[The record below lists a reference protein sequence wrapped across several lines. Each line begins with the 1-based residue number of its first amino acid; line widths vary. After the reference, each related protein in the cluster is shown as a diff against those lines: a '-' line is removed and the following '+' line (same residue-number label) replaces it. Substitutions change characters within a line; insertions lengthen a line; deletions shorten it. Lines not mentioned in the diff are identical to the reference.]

1 MQPHCTPPGERT
13 LFSLLCAAMQPLGTT
28 LYVYGGGW
36 NLDDTGAGREAVTP
50 FPSPA
55 WKTFFLSQD
64 EGYDYRRFRGSGCN
78 PWHSA
83 GLDCSGYLGWVIYAA
98 LHRKSGLEGY
108 VYPSTEMAGALAA
121 RGLGRLVR
129 PPYRFLPG
137 DLFSMEGHVWLC
149 VGVCR
154 DESLVIAHSSP
165 TPSRRT
171 GCPGGGVQLSA
182 IPACDSRPRCEALG
196 LARRYMSQ
204 FPVWSRRYEAVSR
217 PRTLY
222 TVPGTNSNSGLFR
235 WSALRDPEGIRSMT
249 AGQVPPIQR
258 LAAGGENDPSGPVV
272 IRHDMAW
279 ECRRPAAGVKGAGTP
294 RFPCPS

>member
-129 PPYRFLPG
+129 PPCRFLPG
-137 DLFSMEGHVWLC
+137 DLFSMEGHIWLC

-154 DESLVIAHSSP
+154 DESLVIAEDWLFNYKVSKNISVQADTDKRLYHYESAPDSLMSRLNDKKIIDRISVLEYICGSECGKSLGRKETADIRMRVLMFCAEESLHSGIDREP
-165 TPSRRT
+165 WFKREVIKKIRGALAAFL
-171 GCPGGGVQLSA
+171 GCGASA
-182 IPACDSRPRCEALG
+182 KRKIKAIIFAFAWPLYSA
-196 LARRYMSQ
+196 LARR
-204 FPVWSRRYEAVSR
+204 
-217 PRTLY
+217 
-222 TVPGTNSNSGLFR
+222 
-235 WSALRDPEGIRSMT
+235 
-249 AGQVPPIQR
+249 
-258 LAAGGENDPSGPVV
+258 
-272 IRHDMAW
+272 
-279 ECRRPAAGVKGAGTP
+279 K
-294 RFPCPS
+294 

>member
-78 PWHSA
+78 PWHGA

-129 PPYRFLPG
+129 PPCRFLPG

-222 TVPGTNSNSGLFR
+222 TVPGTNSNSGPFR

-249 AGQVPPIQR
+249 AGQVLQK
-258 LAAGGENDPSGPVV
+258 LFG
-272 IRHDMAW
+272 
-279 ECRRPAAGVKGAGTP
+279 
-294 RFPCPS
+294 

>member
-1 MQPHCTPPGERT
+1 
-13 LFSLLCAAMQPLGTT
+13 MQPLGTT

-55 WKTFFLSQD
+55 WKTFLLSQD

-78 PWHSA
+78 PWHGA

-129 PPYRFLPG
+129 PPCRFLPG
-137 DLFSMEGHVWLC
+137 DLFSMEGHIWLC

-204 FPVWSRRYEAVSR
+204 FPVWSRRYKAVSR

-249 AGQVPPIQR
+249 AGQVLQK
-258 LAAGGENDPSGPVV
+258 LFG
-272 IRHDMAW
+272 
-279 ECRRPAAGVKGAGTP
+279 
-294 RFPCPS
+294 

>member
-1 MQPHCTPPGERT
+1 MRRH
-13 LFSLLCAAMQPLGTT
+13 AAARDNALR
-28 LYVYGGGW
+28 L
-36 NLDDTGAGREAVTP
+36 REAVTP

-108 VYPSTEMAGALAA
+108 VYPSTEMAGSLAA

-129 PPYRFLPG
+129 PPCRFLPG

-182 IPACDSRPRCEALG
+182 IPACDSRPRCEALD

-249 AGQVPPIQR
+249 AGQVLQK
-258 LAAGGENDPSGPVV
+258 LFG
-272 IRHDMAW
+272 
-279 ECRRPAAGVKGAGTP
+279 
-294 RFPCPS
+294 

>member
-1 MQPHCTPPGERT
+1 MRPHCTPPGERT
-13 LFSLLCAAMQPLGTT
+13 LFSLLCAAMQPLGST

-36 NLDDTGAGREAVTP
+36 DLDDTGAGREAVTP

-64 EGYDYRRFRGSGCN
+64 ECYDYRRFRGSGCN
-78 PWHSA
+78 PWHGA

-121 RGLGRLVR
+121 RGLGRLV
-129 PPYRFLPG
+129 PPPCRFLPG
-137 DLFSMEGHVWLC
+137 DLFSMEGHIWLC

-182 IPACDSRPRCEALG
+182 IPARDSRPRCEALD

-235 WSALRDPEGIRSMT
+235 WSVLRDPEGIRSMT
-249 AGQVPPIQR
+249 AGQVLQK
-258 LAAGGENDPSGPVV
+258 LFG
-272 IRHDMAW
+272 
-279 ECRRPAAGVKGAGTP
+279 
-294 RFPCPS
+294 

>member
-98 LHRKSGLEGY
+98 LHRKNGLEGY

-129 PPYRFLPG
+129 PPCRFLPG
-137 DLFSMEGHVWLC
+137 DLFSMEGHIWLC

-165 TPSRRT
+165 TPSRRM
-171 GCPGGGVQLSA
+171 GSPGGGVQLSA
-182 IPACDSRPRCEALG
+182 IPARDSRPRCEALD

-235 WSALRDPEGIRSMT
+235 WSVLRDPEGIRSMT
-249 AGQVPPIQR
+249 AGQVLQK
-258 LAAGGENDPSGPVV
+258 LFG
-272 IRHDMAW
+272 
-279 ECRRPAAGVKGAGTP
+279 
-294 RFPCPS
+294 

>member
-129 PPYRFLPG
+129 PPA
-137 DLFSMEGHVWLC
+137 FSPATCSAWRGTSGCASACAVTKAL
-149 VGVCR
+149 
-154 DESLVIAHSSP
+154 SSRIP
-165 TPSRRT
+165 VRRRAAEQA
-171 GCPGGGVQLSA
+171 VRA
-182 IPACDSRPRCEALG
+182 AACS
-196 LARRYMSQ
+196 
-204 FPVWSRRYEAVSR
+204 
-217 PRTLY
+217 
-222 TVPGTNSNSGLFR
+222 
-235 WSALRDPEGIRSMT
+235 
-249 AGQVPPIQR
+249 
-258 LAAGGENDPSGPVV
+258 
-272 IRHDMAW
+272 
-279 ECRRPAAGVKGAGTP
+279 
-294 RFPCPS
+294 

>member
-1 MQPHCTPPGERT
+1 MSAVPRFPSETPQTASVRSPLSVSVDRSQSCCGGSMRPHCTPPGERT

-78 PWHSA
+78 PWHGA

-98 LHRKSGLEGY
+98 LHRKSGLESY

-129 PPYRFLPG
+129 PPCRFLPG
-137 DLFSMEGHVWLC
+137 DLFSMEGHIWLC

-171 GCPGGGVQLSA
+171 GSSS
-182 IPACDSRPRCEALG
+182 SRAGHRPEWHCRG
-196 LARRYMSQ
+196 LQSS
-204 FPVWSRRYEAVSR
+204 W
-217 PRTLY
+217 
-222 TVPGTNSNSGLFR
+222 
-235 WSALRDPEGIRSMT
+235 
-249 AGQVPPIQR
+249 
-258 LAAGGENDPSGPVV
+258 
-272 IRHDMAW
+272 
-279 ECRRPAAGVKGAGTP
+279 
-294 RFPCPS
+294 

>member
-1 MQPHCTPPGERT
+1 MCIR
-13 LFSLLCAAMQPLGTT
+13 
-28 LYVYGGGW
+28 
-36 NLDDTGAGREAVTP
+36 DRREAVTP

-78 PWHSA
+78 PWHGA

-121 RGLGRLVR
+121 RGLGQLVC
-129 PPYRFLPG
+129 PPCRFLPG

-171 GCPGGGVQLSA
+171 GSPGGGVQLSA
-182 IPACDSRPRCEALG
+182 IPACDSRPRCEALD
-196 LARRYMSQ
+196 LATVSYTHLDVYKRQ
-204 FPVWSRRYEAVSR
+204 PVYH
-217 PRTLY
+217 
-222 TVPGTNSNSGLFR
+222 G
-235 WSALRDPEGIRSMT
+235 
-249 AGQVPPIQR
+249 
-258 LAAGGENDPSGPVV
+258 
-272 IRHDMAW
+272 
-279 ECRRPAAGVKGAGTP
+279 
-294 RFPCPS
+294 

>member
-1 MQPHCTPPGERT
+1 
-13 LFSLLCAAMQPLGTT
+13 MQPLGTT

-129 PPYRFLPG
+129 PPCRFLPG
-137 DLFSMEGHVWLC
+137 DLFSMEGHIWLC
-149 VGVCR
+149 VACAATKA
-154 DESLVIAHSSP
+154 LSS
-165 TPSRRT
+165 R
-171 GCPGGGVQLSA
+171 
-182 IPACDSRPRCEALG
+182 IPVRHRAAEQAVRAAACS
-196 LARRYMSQ
+196 
-204 FPVWSRRYEAVSR
+204 
-217 PRTLY
+217 
-222 TVPGTNSNSGLFR
+222 
-235 WSALRDPEGIRSMT
+235 
-249 AGQVPPIQR
+249 
-258 LAAGGENDPSGPVV
+258 
-272 IRHDMAW
+272 
-279 ECRRPAAGVKGAGTP
+279 
-294 RFPCPS
+294 